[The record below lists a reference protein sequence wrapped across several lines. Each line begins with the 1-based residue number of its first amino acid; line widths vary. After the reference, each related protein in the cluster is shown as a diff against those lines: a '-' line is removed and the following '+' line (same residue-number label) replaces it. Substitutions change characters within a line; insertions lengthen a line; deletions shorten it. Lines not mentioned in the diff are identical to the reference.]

1 MGMGG
6 QRHVPAT
13 LSPGKRTGTHCIG
26 GRVGPRTGLHVYRI
40 PRSHR
45 NSIRGPSNPYQVAIP
60 TTLSD
65 VLRGVNANRNKI
77 IINGPT
83 QKIYTTLYRLKNAAL
98 WTFKAKFLCLGIMQS
113 INTSCYNTRLAIHL
127 HNSWTADGQWIY
139 SCYTNVIAAI
149 NTAQFVFAWQRQL
162 AMRNVLIHFHCC
174 VLPLLVTA

>member
-1 MGMGG
+1 MGMGD
-6 QRHVPAT
+6 QRHAPAA
-13 LSPGKRTGTHCIG
+13 LSPGKRTRTHCTG
-26 GRVGPRTGLHVYRI
+26 GRVGPRTCLHVYRI
-40 PRSHR
+40 SRSHR
-45 NSIRGPSNPYQVAIP
+45 DSIPGPFNRFQVAIP

-83 QKIYTTLYRLKNAAL
+83 PKTYTTLYSLTNAGL
-98 WTFKAKFLCLGIMQS
+98 WTPRGEFLCSGITQS
-113 INTSCYNTRLAIHL
+113 INTSCYNTRLATHL

-149 NTAQFVFAWQRQL
+149 NTAQFVFTWQRQL

-174 VLPLLVTA
+174 VLPLLVKA